1 MNKKMLV
8 MVMVPVLVVMSGA
21 LAFSAF
27 TGGASTTVTSTA
39 GNIDFS
45 QNFTGYYLYG
55 SAHPID
61 PAYGTPTV
69 TTTEIQLSA
78 DNFSPGSWIEFNL
91 SFNYTGTV
99 PIVLSETTSVSG
111 SGISGGGF
119 ATYNAAASDFVYG
132 QELTGVN
139 GAPGFYYN
147 VTPMPSGV
155 ITPGSSAGNLSY
167 HVFIGLANTS
177 NDNGMITATFNLSTE
192 IIITSV
198 P

>member
-91 SFNYTGTV
+91 SLNYTGTV
-99 PIVLSETTSVSG
+99 PIMLSETTSVSG
-111 SGISGGGF
+111 SGLPGGGF
-119 ATYNAAASDFVYG
+119 ATYNVAASEFAYG
-132 QELTGVN
+132 QELTGN

-155 ITPGSSAGNLSY
+155 INPGSSAGNVSY
-167 HVFIGLANTS
+167 HVFIGLANTN
-177 NDNGMITATFNLSTE
+177 NDNGMISATFNLSTE
-192 IIITSV
+192 ILITSV

>member
-1 MNKKMLV
+1 MNKKLLV

-21 LAFSAF
+21 MAFSAF
-27 TGGASTTVTSTA
+27 TGGASTVVTSTA

-55 SAHPID
+55 NAHPID

-78 DNFSPGSWIEFNL
+78 DNFSPGSWVEFNL
-91 SFNYTGTV
+91 SLNYTGTV

-111 SGISGGGF
+111 SGLPGGGF
-119 ATYNAAASDFVYG
+119 ATYSAVPSDFVYG
-132 QELTGVN
+132 QQLTGT
-139 GAPGFYYN
+139 GAPGFYYY
-147 VTPMPSGV
+147 VTPVPSGT
-155 ITPGSSAGNLSY
+155 ISPGSSAGNVSY
-167 HVFIGLANTS
+167 HVFIGLANTG
-177 NDNGMITATFNLSTE
+177 NDNGMISASFSLTTDIT
-192 IIITSV
+192 ITSV